1 MKTLYNEF
9 WKKLEDKP
17 NKSTFNLGEIAQKYL
32 DSINLGNNTSN
43 DLAKYENFKGQ
54 WKYIIYLT
62 RFFTSVYEI
71 PIKELD

>member
-54 WKYIIYLT
+54 WKYIIYRKYGISSRTLIEAAL
-62 RFFTSVYEI
+62 Y
-71 PIKELD
+71 